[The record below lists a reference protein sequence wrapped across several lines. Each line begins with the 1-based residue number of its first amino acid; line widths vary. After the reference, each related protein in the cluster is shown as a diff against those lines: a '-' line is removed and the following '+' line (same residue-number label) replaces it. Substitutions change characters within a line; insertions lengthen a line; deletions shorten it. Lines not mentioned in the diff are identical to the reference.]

1 MAEPQSSVNIQ
12 PQKARLNFSS
22 NSGGGGGVELHN
34 FLQRIKMYEQPTV
47 QPQSN
52 VLGILSIV
60 FAILGIFFLGIVFVP
75 LAFLCA
81 ITATYQAV
89 KKQASLVIAILAWIL
104 TIVGLI
110 TSPVLLAT
118 IGISAS

>member
-1 MAEPQSSVNIQ
+1 MS
-12 PQKARLNFSS
+12 
-22 NSGGGGGVELHN
+22 
-34 FLQRIKMYEQPTV
+34 EQPTV

-81 ITATYQAV
+81 IAATYQAV

-104 TIVGLI
+104 YDRGAHD
-110 TSPVLLAT
+110 LARA
-118 IGISAS
+118 ASYNRHLRFVAANIRAAYSVIKILPDEH

>member
-1 MAEPQSSVNIQ
+1 MS
-12 PQKARLNFSS
+12 
-22 NSGGGGGVELHN
+22 
-34 FLQRIKMYEQPTV
+34 EQPTV

-81 ITATYQAV
+81 IAATYQAV
-89 KKQASLVIAILAWIL
+89 KKQASLIIAILAWIL

>member
-1 MAEPQSSVNIQ
+1 MS
-12 PQKARLNFSS
+12 
-22 NSGGGGGVELHN
+22 
-34 FLQRIKMYEQPTV
+34 EQPTV

-81 ITATYQAV
+81 IAAV

-104 TIVGLI
+104 TIVGLM

>member
-1 MAEPQSSVNIQ
+1 MKF
-12 PQKARLNFSS
+12 QKSRLDFSS
-22 NSGGGGGVELHN
+22 NSGGGGGENYTN
-34 FLQRIKMYEQPTV
+34 FLQRIKMSEQPTV

-81 ITATYQAV
+81 IAATYQAV
-89 KKQASLVIAILAWIL
+89 KKQASLVIAVLAWIL
-104 TIVGLI
+104 TIVGLM

>member
-1 MAEPQSSVNIQ
+1 MS
-12 PQKARLNFSS
+12 
-22 NSGGGGGVELHN
+22 
-34 FLQRIKMYEQPTV
+34 EQPTV

-60 FAILGIFFLGIVFVP
+60 FAILGIVFVP

-81 ITATYQAV
+81 IAATYQAV

-104 TIVGLI
+104 TIVGLM

>member
-1 MAEPQSSVNIQ
+1 MS
-12 PQKARLNFSS
+12 
-22 NSGGGGGVELHN
+22 
-34 FLQRIKMYEQPTV
+34 EQPTV

-104 TIVGLI
+104 TIVGLM